1 LLINK
6 NFKDKKET
14 WEKETSD
21 LNGPD
26 CGWNF
31 PLIKKQY
38 QGLGM

>member
-1 LLINK
+1 MEKLQFKNFAFLLINK

-26 CGWNF
+26 CG
-31 PLIKKQY
+31 
-38 QGLGM
+38 